1 MAVIETLGHGLS
13 DPLAIFIPQS
23 KNVQFCIVTSTN
35 FFFLL
40 SPNILFLILRT
51 PDLVGLFLPILRK
64 LLLPL
69 IGCLTQWPLS
79 EQLFIASLLLCV

>member
-1 MAVIETLGHGLS
+1 MAVIETLGHGIS
-13 DPLAIFIPQS
+13 DTLAIFIPQS

-35 FFFLL
+35 FFLL

-69 IGCLTQWPLS
+69 IWVFDSMALK
-79 EQLFIASLLLCV
+79 